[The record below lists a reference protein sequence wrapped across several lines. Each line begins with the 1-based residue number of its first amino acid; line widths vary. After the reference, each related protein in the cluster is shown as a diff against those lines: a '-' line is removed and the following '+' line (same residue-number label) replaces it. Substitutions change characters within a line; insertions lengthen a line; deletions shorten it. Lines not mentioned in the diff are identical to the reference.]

1 MSLATAK
8 KTALGLFFF
17 FLLISAYSRPTEATV
32 TSVESDSYKIT
43 WPNLNSG
50 SGTPSAGTYNLGVT
64 VGQNAPGLYEGAS
77 TYDVR
82 GGFQYIHSIV
92 PFTFSIS
99 KFSVDFGSLTP
110 LTASTDTIGLS
121 VSIGS
126 AGGYSIKAQENNALT
141 SSTSSTIIDTTCDTS
156 CDENTADTWTQSS
169 TYGFGFNMAGDDIPA
184 DFSGG
189 KYRQFA
195 STAESEDAVEIMG
208 NTPAGSLTP
217 GDKSATMTL
226 KINVSGNQEA
236 GTYENIITFIA
247 LPIY

>member
-1 MSLATAK
+1 MNLKIIRKIVS
-8 KTALGLFFF
+8 ALFCF
-17 FLLISAYSRPTEATV
+17 FLLMLAFQNQTQATV

-50 SGTPSAGTYNLGVT
+50 AGIPDLDNYKLGAT
-64 VGQNAPGLYEGAS
+64 IGQIAPGLYEGAS

-82 GGFQYIHSIV
+82 GGFQYIHSII
-92 PFTFSIS
+92 PFTFSID
-99 KFSVDFGSLTP
+99 KFSVDFGSLMP

-121 VSIGS
+121 VSVGS
-126 AGGYSIKAQENNALT
+126 AGGYSIKAQENKALT
-141 SSTSSTIIDTTCDTS
+141 SSSAIIIDTTCDTS
-156 CDENTADTWTQSS
+156 CDENTADAWTQSS
-169 TYGFGFNMAGDDIPA
+169 TYGFGFNMSGDDIPA

-195 STAESEDAVEIMG
+195 NAAGVEDAVEIMG
-208 NTPAGSLTP
+208 NTPSGTLTP
-217 GDKSATMTL
+217 GDKTAVMTL
-226 KINVSGNQEA
+226 KVNVSGNQEA